1 MALEFKLPD
10 VGEGVHE
17 GEIVQW
23 LVEEGDE
30 IEEDQSIVEVM
41 TDKATVEIPAPRS
54 GVLLKRYAEEG
65 DIVEVGSVILVIGDE
80 GEEVPSEGA
89 PAAEAAEPAEAAE
102 ASDGQDSTSG
112 AAAAA
117 ETAAPAASGDGQ
129 QPAPPQG
136 RVLATPATRKL
147 ARELGVDIAQVQ
159 GSGPAGR
166 VTDDDVRA
174 FAEGGAPAAAP
185 SEEAREPE
193 AAPAQPSQPAE
204 TREPVSTMPS
214 APERPQVRGE
224 QQEDRVPL
232 RGMRRRISDHMREAK
247 DTAAHFTYVDELD
260 VTELVSVRESLKE
273 TAKEQGVKLTYL
285 PFIVK
290 ACVAAL
296 KKHPYVNASLD
307 HENEEIVFKHYYNI
321 GVATA
326 TQQGLMVPV
335 VKNADMMSM
344 LEIAAEIE
352 RLAGLAREAKVSPE
366 DLQGGTFTITSLGA
380 QGGMLS
386 TPVVNTPESAILGV
400 HEIKKKPAVVD
411 DEIVVRQQMMLA
423 LSFDH
428 RLVDGH
434 VGAAFAKDVKAF
446 LENPKWLMV
455 GA

>member
-23 LVEEGDE
+23 LVEEGGE

-80 GEEVPSEGA
+80 GEEVPAEGA
-89 PAAEAAEPAEAAE
+89 AAAAESAETAE
-102 ASDGQDSTSG
+102 ASADQEAASG
-112 AAAAA
+112 ATAAA

-129 QPAPPQG
+129 QPAASQG

-147 ARELGVDIAQVQ
+147 ARELGVDISQVP

-174 FAEGGAPAAAP
+174 LAESGASAEAPAEAEGA
-185 SEEAREPE
+185 PE
-193 AAPAQPSQPAE
+193 AAPAAAAPEPDRAQ
-204 TREPVSTMPS
+204 EPVSTMPS
-214 APERPQVRGE
+214 APERPRVRGE

-273 TAKEQGVKLTYL
+273 TAKEQGIKLTYL

-321 GVATA
+321 GVAAA

-352 RLAGLAREAKVSPE
+352 RLAGLAREGKVNPE

-411 DEIVVRQQMMLA
+411 DEIVIRQQMMLA

>member
-23 LVEEGDE
+23 LVDEGDR

-41 TDKATVEIPAPRS
+41 TDKATVEIPAPRA

-80 GEEVPSEGA
+80 GEEVADAESIEPETE
-89 PAAEAAEPAEAAE
+89 AAQTAEPANGQEAPA
-102 ASDGQDSTSG
+102 STST
-112 AAAAA
+112 
-117 ETAAPAASGDGQ
+117 EKAAPATASGNGQ
-129 QPAPPQG
+129 QPAAPPKG

-147 ARELGVDIAQVQ
+147 ARELGIDIAQVQ

-185 SEEAREPE
+185 AEETREPE
-193 AAPAQPSQPAE
+193 AAPAQPSQPSE

-214 APERPQVRGE
+214 APERPRSRGE

-247 DTAAHFTYVDELD
+247 DTAAHFTYVDEID
-260 VTELVSVRESLKE
+260 VTDLVSVRESLKE

-307 HENEEIVFKHYYNI
+307 HEAGEIVFKHYYNI

-326 TQQGLMVPV
+326 TEQGLMVPV

-344 LEIAAEIE
+344 LEIAEEIE
-352 RLAGLAREAKVSPE
+352 RLSSLAREGKIGPD
-366 DLQGGTFTITSLGA
+366 DLKGGTFTITSLGA

-400 HEIKKKPAVVD
+400 HEIKKKPAVID
-411 DEIVVRQQMMLA
+411 DEIVIRQQMMLA

-428 RLVDGH
+428 RLIDGH

-446 LENPKWLMV
+446 LEYPEWLMV

>member
-23 LVEEGDE
+23 LVAEGDKVD
-30 IEEDQSIVEVM
+30 EDQSIVEVM
-41 TDKATVEIPAPRS
+41 TDKATVEIPAPRA

-65 DIVEVGSVILVIGDE
+65 DVVEVGSVILVIGDE
-80 GEEVPSEGA
+80 GEEVSAGKTAEPETAQAAELGNGQES
-89 PAAEAAEPAEAAE
+89 PAAT
-102 ASDGQDSTSG
+102 ST
-112 AAAAA
+112 
-117 ETAAPAASGDGQ
+117 EKAAPATASGNGQ
-129 QPAPPQG
+129 QPAAAPKG

-174 FAEGGAPAAAP
+174 IAEGGAPAAAP
-185 SEEAREPE
+185 ADETREPE
-193 AAPAQPSQPAE
+193 AAPARPSQPSE
-204 TREPVSTMPS
+204 TRESVSTMPS
-214 APERPQVRGE
+214 APERPRVRGE

-247 DTAAHFTYVDELD
+247 DTAAHFTYVDEID
-260 VTELVSVRESLKE
+260 VTDLVSVRESLKE
-273 TAKEQGVKLTYL
+273 TAQEQGAKLTYL

-296 KKHPYVNASLD
+296 KQHPYVNASID
-307 HENEEIVFKHYYNI
+307 HEAGEIVFKHYYNI

-326 TQQGLMVPV
+326 TEQGLMVPV

-344 LEIAAEIE
+344 LEIAEEIE
-352 RLAGLAREAKVSPE
+352 RLSGLAREGKIGPE
-366 DLQGGTFTITSLGA
+366 DLKGGTFTITSLGA

-428 RLVDGH
+428 RLIDGH

>member
-23 LVEEGDE
+23 LVEEGGE

-41 TDKATVEIPAPRS
+41 TDKATVEIPAPRA

-80 GEEVPSEGA
+80 GEEVPTKGA
-89 PAAEAAEPAEAAE
+89 AAAESTETAE
-102 ASDGQDSTSG
+102 ASADQAAASG
-112 AAAAA
+112 ATAAA
-117 ETAAPAASGDGQ
+117 ETATPEVSGDGQ
-129 QPAPPQG
+129 QPARPQG

-147 ARELGVDIAQVQ
+147 ARELGVDISQVK

-174 FAEGGAPAAAP
+174 FAEGGAPTTAP
-185 SEEAREPE
+185 SEEERPADT
-193 AAPAQPSQPAE
+193 APAQQPSEASK
-204 TREPVSTMPS
+204 TVSTMPS
-214 APERPQVRGE
+214 APERPTVRGE

-232 RGMRRRISDHMREAK
+232 RGMRRRISDQMREAK
-247 DTAAHFTYVDELD
+247 DIAAHFTYVDEID
-260 VTELVSVRESLKE
+260 VTDLVSVRESLKA

-307 HENEEIVFKHYYNI
+307 HEAEEIVFKHYYNI

-326 TQQGLMVPV
+326 TEQGLMVPV
-335 VKNADMMSM
+335 VQNADMLSM
-344 LEIAAEIE
+344 LEIAEEIE
-352 RLAGLAREAKVSPE
+352 RLSGLAREGKIGPE
-366 DLQGGTFTITSLGA
+366 DLKGGTFTITSLGA

-428 RLVDGH
+428 RLIDGH